1 MKRSRPASTVGS
13 VLLLTVALVLT
24 GSNSSSGQEPSDA
37 LSTCVASN
45 RSLSALFLVD
55 TSLSL
60 QRNDPENERVQAI
73 RSALSALSAL
83 DSSTQVT
90 VHVAFLD
97 FSEKTRR
104 SFPESPEWI
113 PIPNSPAEH
122 AAIANQFA
130 ERNEGGA
137 TDYVAA
143 LEPWVNLELQPSDEV
158 GALET
163 LERAPNGSCRLLVWF
178 TDGQLDVGYHDKT
191 LTVNWTDPPTIVNSQ
206 SVADAVWMKA
216 EARLC
221 SPGGLADRLRAG
233 TDISSGSSAQVSVV
247 ALDRLGTLD
256 FGLLRAFA
264 TGEGQDTGC
273 GLATARGTFGT
284 AEDIGSL
291 AIGLRSAVLGEAH
304 GEPEGARSC
313 LTSEEPCEDVDADI
327 EEYDYTFYLYP
338 GFQRFNLLTLSSHP
352 SVRTEIIMPSGV
364 SFELESDLR
373 VMEGE
378 GVKLTSQELEL
389 KDGAYLVDGELNP
402 GGSWVG
408 HWRVRYTTDD
418 PQAAEDL
425 NRASIYVFGSLM
437 MELDLSQAPLQAGLL
452 NDVVF
457 RIVGS
462 SSEPAAFAE
471 LQSETQL
478 QVWVNEEATSEP
490 VMRSD
495 GRYSVSYSVPSDFAD
510 DIAVVTGSLKPFI
523 KLSSDAPVIPLT
535 PWTGVLGELVV
546 EPIGDYPLINKPG
559 PFDGKLSDEN
569 RRLEATL
576 FIDASRARTGGC
588 IDVLEVEPPSIDS
601 HALDL
606 KILTGDRP
614 VGVADSCPLALT
626 DGQTASLTVVVDAA
640 ALELVEG
647 QITAGMLKLRASNP
661 IDPSKYRDYSYAV
674 EVLVEPPVAVETEV
688 EPVVT
693 TTPQSTTTTI
703 KPEELVVTE
712 TDTVKALLLSLIPVL
727 FLIAALYGV
736 KGSASRLIVGRLASV
751 SFPIA
756 ISSGTMRRL
765 DDGGNEV
772 PLTIEGRDIDAQPLG
787 GGEARARSL
796 VLGEMTVRAK
806 SPVLP
811 WSKFRAVATA
821 RDATLVV
828 GSLGT
833 SDDGKKGFLATS
845 LSGEWLFHTRELL
858 ERDEA
863 GASLDPIIGTL
874 TMAIPFEA
882 DASFANAQLREQ
894 AEAIGEQ
901 ITSAAEAVADAGA
914 ETTGKESTDAADPDG
929 EMIDDDDLTGD
940 DEGVA
945 DKESRIFD
953 YDDED
958 DW

>member
-1 MKRSRPASTVGS
+1 MRRTRPASAVS
-13 VLLLTVALVLT
+13 LVFLLTVALILT
-24 GSNSSSGQEPSDA
+24 SSSSSSGQEPSDA
-37 LSTCVASN
+37 LSTCVTSN

-73 RSALSALSAL
+73 RSALSALAAL
-83 DSSTQVT
+83 DSSAQVE

-97 FSEKTRR
+97 FSEETRR

-113 PIPNSPAEH
+113 PVPKSPAEH

-143 LEPWVNLELQPSDEV
+143 LEPWLNRELQPPDEV

-163 LERAPNGSCRLLVWF
+163 LERAPGGSCRLLVWF
-178 TDGQLDVGYHDKT
+178 TDGQLDVGYHGET
-191 LTVNWTDPPTIVNSQ
+191 LIVNWTDPPTIVNSQ
-206 SVADAVWMKA
+206 SVADALWE
-216 EARLC
+216 EAKERLC
-221 SPGGLADRLRAG
+221 SPGGLADSLRAG
-233 TDISSGSSAQVSVV
+233 TDISSGPSAQVSVV

-264 TGEGQDTGC
+264 TGEGQDTDC
-273 GLATARGTFGT
+273 GSATARGTFGT

-291 AIGLRSAVLGEAH
+291 AIGLRSAVLGGPH
-304 GEPEGARSC
+304 GSREGARSC

-364 SFELESDLR
+364 SFELESGLR

-389 KDGAYLVDGELNP
+389 KDGAYLVDGELSP

-462 SSEPAAFAE
+462 SSEPAAYAE

-478 QVWVNEEATSEP
+478 QVWVNEEASSEL
-490 VMRSD
+490 VMRPD
-495 GRYSVSYSVPSDFAD
+495 GTHSVSYSVPSDFPD
-510 DIAVVTGSLKPFI
+510 DIAVITGSLKPFI

-569 RRLEATL
+569 RRLETTL

-588 IDVLEVEPPSIDS
+588 IDVLEVEAPSIDS

-606 KILTGDRP
+606 QILTGDRP
-614 VGVADSCPLALT
+614 VGVSDSCPLALT
-626 DGQTASLTVVVDAA
+626 DGQTASLTIVVDAA

-674 EVLVEPPVAVETEV
+674 EVLVEPPVAVESEV

-693 TTPQSTTTTI
+693 TIPQSTTTTI
-703 KPEELVVTE
+703 KPEEPVVTE
-712 TDTVKALLLSLIPVL
+712 TDTVKALLLSLIAVL
-727 FLIAALYGV
+727 FLIAALYGANRA
-736 KGSASRLIVGRLASV
+736 ASRLIVGRLASV
-751 SFPIA
+751 GFPIA

-765 DDGGNEV
+765 DEAGNHV
-772 PLTIEGRDIDAQPLG
+772 PLTIEGRDIDSEPLG
-787 GGEARARSL
+787 GGETRAWSVR
-796 VLGEMTVRAK
+796 LGELTVRAK
-806 SPVLP
+806 TPVLP
-811 WSKFRAVATA
+811 LSKSLAVATA
-821 RDATLVV
+821 KGATLVV

-833 SDDGKKGFLATS
+833 SDDGKKGFLSTS
-845 LSGEWLFHTRELL
+845 LSGEWLFHTREVL
-858 ERDEA
+858 ERDEP
-863 GASLDPIIGTL
+863 GASLDAIIGTL

-882 DASFANAQLREQ
+882 DASYANARLSEQ
-894 AEAIGEQ
+894 ADAIGEQ
-901 ITSAAEAVADAGA
+901 VTNAAEAVADAGA
-914 ETTGKESTDAADPDG
+914 ETKVPDPTEPEDHEGEILDNDHLVEDDESTADG
-929 EMIDDDDLTGD
+929 ETRIWDD
-940 DEGVA
+940 
-945 DKESRIFD
+945 
-953 YDDED
+953 DDED